1 MSTPHKMEET
11 LEKICLLESVFFFL
25 EFMNNSIASE
35 DKNMV
40 QMPNYKQFL
49 LGKEKKKKK
58 LSRGPRL

>member
-1 MSTPHKMEET
+1 MEET

-49 LGKEKKKKK
+49 LG
-58 LSRGPRL
+58 